1 MRLRKG
7 VTAAIACAIAI
18 GLVFAMVG
26 GAFAG
31 KKTVKVSA
39 EMSGQDEVPPT
50 GNGSGTADFK
60 LKKKKKQVCFN
71 ISFEGLSSATTAAH
85 IHKGDPGVNG
95 AIEVPLFEG
104 TQTSPA
110 KDCVKAEK
118 KLIKKIGKK
127 PGDYYVNVHTANNVA
142 GEIRGQLQ
150 KGASNS
156 SGSNGGN
163 TGGNTGGGGGGY

>member
-1 MRLRKG
+1 MKLRKG

-60 LKKKKKQVCFN
+60 LKKKKKKVCFN

-95 AIEVPLFEG
+95 AIKVPLFEG
-104 TQTSPA
+104 AQTSPV
-110 KDCVKAEK
+110 KGCVKSETGS
-118 KLIKKIGKK
+118 IKADQEDRKEARRLLRQRAHSDQ
-127 PGDYYVNVHTANNVA
+127 PGRRDPRPAP
-142 GEIRGQLQ
+142 Q
-150 KGASNS
+150 
-156 SGSNGGN
+156 GSEQ
-163 TGGNTGGGGGGY
+163 